1 MFQFF
6 SDLLKAFQN
15 ANGGHKL
22 LLVLL
27 LIAGCAGVV
36 CWERWTAGFRL
47 GKLERSARILE
58 QVSHVDGVDTNQV
71 RTLSRHIATQL
82 EDILGLQQV
91 TVPTHSYA
99 VRFGMGFIPWFI
111 LSLVFLPSVARQG
124 KSEASA
130 VFGAWAVGA
139 IVAAL
144 CAFFPE
150 GRWPWRHVLKYP
162 IAVLVLAFLCGM
174 VAAIG
179 SATRTK
185 IRQQQAEHP
194 PAN

>member
-15 ANGGHKL
+15 ATGGHKI

-27 LIAGCAGVV
+27 LCAGCAGVV

-58 QVSHVDGVDTNQV
+58 QVSHLDGVDTNQV
-71 RTLSRHIATQL
+71 RILSRHITTQL

-91 TVPTHSYA
+91 TVPVHSYA
-99 VRFGMGFIPWFI
+99 VRFGMGFVPWFV
-111 LSLVFLPSVARQG
+111 LSLMFLPSVVRKG
-124 KSEASA
+124 RSEVSA
-130 VFGAWAVGA
+130 VIGAWAFGA
-139 IVAAL
+139 IVAAI

-150 GRWPWRHVLKYP
+150 GQWPWRYVLKYP
-162 IAVLVLAFLCGM
+162 IAVLVLAFMCGM

-179 SATRTK
+179 SATRRK
-185 IRQQQAEHP
+185 IRQRQTEQP
-194 PAN
+194 PTN